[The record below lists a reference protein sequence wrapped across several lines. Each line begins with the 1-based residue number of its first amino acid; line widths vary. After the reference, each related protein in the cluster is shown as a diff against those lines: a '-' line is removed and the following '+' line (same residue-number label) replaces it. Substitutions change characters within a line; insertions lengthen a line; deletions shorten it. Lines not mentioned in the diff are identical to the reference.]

1 MMRKYITQLSKGDFS
16 TLHPNIALDAN
27 TSSFPQ
33 VVALI
38 SSTYPS
44 LPTTNIKHVSLPSVK
59 HIYSTRDYWEV
70 VTTTSSTRHKIP
82 KRYTDA
88 IYLIEED

>member
-1 MMRKYITQLSKGDFS
+1 MRKYITQLSKEDFS
-16 TLHPNIALDAN
+16 TLQPNIALDAN

-38 SSTYPS
+38 SSKYPS
-44 LPTTNIKHVSLPSVK
+44 LPTTNINHVSLKSVK

-70 VTTTSSTRHKIP
+70 VTTTDSTRHKIP

>member
-1 MMRKYITQLSKGDFS
+1 MRKYITRLSEEDFS
-16 TLHPNIALDAN
+16 KVCTSCHLDQAK
-27 TSSFPQ
+27 SSFPQ

-38 SSTYPS
+38 SIQYPS
-44 LPTTNIKHVSLPSVK
+44 ITQERIPYIHIKSVK

-70 VTTTSSTRHKIP
+70 LVEGATKRHKIP

>member
-1 MMRKYITQLSKGDFS
+1 MRNYITQLSKEDFLI
-16 TLHPNIALDAN
+16 LHPEFPFSEE
-27 TSSFPQ
+27 SSFPK

-38 SSTYPS
+38 SDQYPS
-44 LPTTNIKHVSLPSVK
+44 LPNHTISPIQLHSVV

-70 VTTTSSTRHKIP
+70 SIHGEDKRQKIP
-82 KRYTDA
+82 KRYTKA